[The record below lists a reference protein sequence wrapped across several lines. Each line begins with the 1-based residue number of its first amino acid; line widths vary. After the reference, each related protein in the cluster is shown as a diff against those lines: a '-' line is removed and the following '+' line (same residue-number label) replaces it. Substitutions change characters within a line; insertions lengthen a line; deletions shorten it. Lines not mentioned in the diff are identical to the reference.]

1 MTAPITLSRS
11 TLIVP
16 LSNET
21 FIAHAH
27 LRGADTILLDL
38 EDGVAPSAKEAAR
51 KRLPSAAAS
60 VSQAGA
66 HVNVRVNR
74 PLGLMV
80 RDLEAAVIPG
90 ISTISLAK
98 VEGPGHVR
106 LVSEFIGE
114 LEQQRGL
121 PPGGIRLSAT
131 IETPQA
137 LLQAADIARADP
149 RLSAI
154 GLGGL
159 DLAAACGFEPTPDV
173 LLGPMQTLLFAAKA
187 AGISAGG
194 YLGSIADYRDLE
206 GMRRLLRR
214 SRSLGFHGGAA
225 IHPSQVAVL
234 NEEFAPTAQEIDDA
248 RAIVALAADHFAKGT
263 GAFSYRGRMIDK
275 PVVIAAETTLALA
288 DAIAE
293 SEVRTRRLLDA
304 AA

>member
-1 MTAPITLSRS
+1 MTTPMILSRS

-16 LSNET
+16 LSNEA
-21 FIAHAH
+21 FIARAH

-38 EDGVAPSAKEAAR
+38 EDGVAPSAKQAAR
-51 KRLPSAAAS
+51 ERLSSAAAS
-60 VSQAGA
+60 VSLAGSR
-66 HVNVRVNR
+66 VNVRVNR
-74 PLGLMV
+74 SLGLMV

-90 ISTISLAK
+90 IAAISLAK

-106 LVSEFIGE
+106 LVSEFIAE
-114 LEQQRGL
+114 LERERGL

-137 LLQAADIARADP
+137 LLQAADIASADP
-149 RLSAI
+149 RLTAI

-159 DLAAACGFEPTPDV
+159 DLAAACGFEPTPDA

-194 YLGSIADYRDLE
+194 YLGSIADYRDLD
-206 GMRRLLRR
+206 GMRQLLRR
-214 SRSLGFHGGAA
+214 SRSLGFRGGAA

-248 RAIVALAADHFAKGT
+248 HAIVALAAEHLAKGT
-263 GAFSYRGRMIDK
+263 GAFSYRGRMVDK

-288 DAIAE
+288 DAIAT
-293 SEVRTRRLLDA
+293 SEARTRRLLNA